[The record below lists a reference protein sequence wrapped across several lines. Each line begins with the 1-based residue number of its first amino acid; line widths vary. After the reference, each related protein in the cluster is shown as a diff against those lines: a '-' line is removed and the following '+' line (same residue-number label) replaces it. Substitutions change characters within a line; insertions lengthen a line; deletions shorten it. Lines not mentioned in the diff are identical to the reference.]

1 MQNAKLIADGNPK
14 KEKKNKYDKRKR
26 KTFRTFSAYFV
37 CKSVAKN
44 QTKTKKQKM
53 FFLFFTLH
61 VSLKGQHKTLTHT
74 HKHTT
79 EEPLR
84 SRCISY
90 QKIRNCLQLCN
101 YALGPND
108 GEI

>member
-1 MQNAKLIADGNPK
+1 METQRKKKKTNMTNESEKLLELFLHILCVSRWQKTKQKP
-14 KEKKNKYDKRKR
+14 KNKN
-26 KTFRTFSAYFV
+26 V
-37 CKSVAKN
+37 
-44 QTKTKKQKM
+44 
-53 FFLFFTLH
+53 FLFFTLH